1 MDLSPGQVVA
11 GRYRADRRVG
21 SGGMGEVWAGEHLAI
36 GVKVAIKALLPAAK
50 VSHEVVARFKREAFL
65 LGRIRSEYVARV
77 LDFVNDEEIGLV
89 LVMELVDGDPLAKLL
104 AAGALSVEECV
115 DLGADVARALCDL
128 HRVHVVHRD
137 LKPGNIILSP
147 TIEGKRR
154 AVLVD
159 FGVSRLLSGRDGSG
173 EGDDDTI
180 TGITKANMAVGT
192 VEYMAPE
199 QILSSR
205 DVTGSSDCYALGA
218 ILHRAVAGSHVFG
231 EVFDHELAHTKL
243 TKDAPPLRTGRADRV
258 ARGLE
263 AVVARALRRRP
274 HERYARAE
282 EMLADLEVLREMA
295 KSAALDV
302 ADSTTTDEAASEISS
317 APASAPL
324 SARLAPPPLPSVRPT
339 PTPEES
345 AFAVPSARTPSAE
358 QRAPGGVPRSR
369 VGLAVTL
376 ALAAGAAMGVLVT
389 QRGLV
394 TGLGNAA
401 APPALAH
408 TALAEAASAA
418 TALATAP
425 AASVT
430 PPGPEETAIDLGELD
445 ATPRAATRVPGPLGA
460 APGAPPWTPPGSGAA
475 PWSPGAGGSAARPGP
490 VKVGGT
496 SSGGPVGG
504 APKAP
509 PSTSPAPVKITPPA
523 VEKIDF

>member
-1 MDLSPGQVVA
+1 MDLSPGHVVA

-77 LDFVNDEEIGLV
+77 LDFVNDEDIGLV
-89 LVMELVDGDPLAKLL
+89 LVMELVEGDPLAKRL
-104 AAGALSVEECV
+104 ANGALSVEECV

-147 TIEGKRR
+147 TIEGRRR

-159 FGVSRLLSGRDGSG
+159 FGVSRLLSGG
-173 EGDDDTI
+173 EGDEDTI

-218 ILHRAVAGSHVFG
+218 ILHRGVAGSHVFG
-231 EVFDHELAHTKL
+231 EIFEHELAHTKL

-282 EMLADLEVLREMA
+282 EMVAALETLREMA
-295 KSAALDV
+295 RCAALDV
-302 ADSTTTDEAASEISS
+302 ADSTTTDDAAAEVAG
-317 APASAPL
+317 APASAPM
-324 SARLAPPPLPSVRPT
+324 SAPVGPPPLPSVRST

-345 AFAVPSARTPSAE
+345 AFAVPSAPTSVAAS
-358 QRAPGGVPRSR
+358 RAPRGVARAR
-369 VGLAVTL
+369 TAAVG
-376 ALAAGAAMGVLVT
+376 ALARGAGAAGGV
-389 QRGLV
+389 
-394 TGLGNAA
+394 
-401 APPALAH
+401 
-408 TALAEAASAA
+408 
-418 TALATAP
+418 
-425 AASVT
+425 
-430 PPGPEETAIDLGELD
+430 
-445 ATPRAATRVPGPLGA
+445 
-460 APGAPPWTPPGSGAA
+460 
-475 PWSPGAGGSAARPGP
+475 
-490 VKVGGT
+490 
-496 SSGGPVGG
+496 
-504 APKAP
+504 
-509 PSTSPAPVKITPPA
+509 
-523 VEKIDF
+523 

>member
-1 MDLSPGQVVA
+1 MDLSPGHVVA

-104 AAGALSVEECV
+104 ASGVLSVEECV

-159 FGVSRLLSGRDGSG
+159 FGVSRLLSGG
-173 EGDDDTI
+173 EGEEDTI

-231 EVFDHELAHTKL
+231 EIFDHELAHTKL
-243 TKDAPPLRTGRADRV
+243 TKDAAPLRTGRADRV

-282 EMLADLEVLREMA
+282 EMVADLEALREMA
-295 KSAALDV
+295 RSAALDV
-302 ADSTTTDEAASEISS
+302 ADSTTTDDAAEISG
-317 APASAPL
+317 APASVPQ
-324 SARLAPPPLPSVRPT
+324 SPRVVPPPLPSVRST

-345 AFAVPSARTPSAE
+345 AFAVPSARTPVAAPHAP
-358 QRAPGGVPRSR
+358 RAVTRSR
-369 VGLAVTL
+369 AGAAVAL
-376 ALAAGAAMGVLVT
+376 ALGAGAAMGVLVT
-389 QRGLV
+389 QRGLIA
-394 TGLGNAA
+394 GLGHAA

-408 TALAEAASAA
+408 AAVAEAASTAS
-418 TALATAP
+418 ALAAAP
-425 AASVT
+425 AASAAPST
-430 PPGPEETAIDLGELD
+430 APEEAAIDLGELD
-445 ATPRAATRVPGPLGA
+445 PTPRAASRVPGPLGA
-460 APGAPPWTPPGSGAA
+460 TAWMPPGSTAA
-475 PWSPGAGGSAARPGP
+475 PGSPGAGSSGARTGP
-490 VKVGGT
+490 VKVGT
-496 SSGGPVGG
+496 ASTG
-504 APKAP
+504 APVAAPGKAT
-509 PSTSPAPVKITPPA
+509 PSAAPAPVKVTPPS